1 MSSAPQSSPVP
12 ASSGWW
18 SELGALGAQ
27 CVFFLAGMVVSIMIG
42 MFFGKILHGPGGLL
56 IATLIAGAGLLAAAA
71 FSQTLH
77 DWLIQRSLDKSE

>member
-1 MSSAPQSSPVP
+1 MSEAPSSSPSSSA
-12 ASSGWW
+12 WW
-18 SELGALGAQ
+18 SELGALAAQ
-27 CVFFLAGMVVSIMIG
+27 CVFFLAGMIVSIMIG

-56 IATLIAGAGLLAAAA
+56 IATVIAGAGLLAAAA